1 MLRNTPV
8 VEKIAV
14 NPLVERSSV
23 SLTHSM
29 AGPHQIIPA
38 SIVHVDEICCG
49 VIVTASQPPSPG
61 CILAIV
67 VRCANKRLYKQRGGC
82 GD

>member
-23 SLTHSM
+23 SLTQSM
-29 AGPHQIIPA
+29 AGPHQINPA
-38 SIVHVDEICCG
+38 SIVHVDEVCCG
-49 VIVTASQPPSPG
+49 AIVTASHPFSLG
-61 CILAIV
+61 CTVAIIA
-67 VRCANKRLYKQRGGC
+67 RCANRLLDKQRWWVR
-82 GD
+82 